1 MSAVLAAIRDRA
13 ASQGAAPALVGGS
26 ATLDYAALAR
36 AIAALVPALARQRV
50 ALLLDNGPP
59 WAVADLAA
67 LAAGAT
73 CVPLPG
79 FFTDAQLR
87 HTLSDAGISLIVT
100 DQPQRIG
107 ALGLPMRALGTRD
120 VGGGVCHFIATDL
133 GAPPDRET
141 PTKITYT
148 SGTTGAPKGVC
159 LHPAA
164 IEGVAQGLLARVGA
178 GALSRHVS
186 VLPLALLLEN
196 IAGLYLPL
204 LAGGCAHLYPLAQVG
219 VRGSSGLDASRLSAS
234 LRAARATSTI
244 LIPQMLQALVECE
257 AELPDARFVAVGGAP
272 VSRELLTRAAR
283 LGLPVFE
290 GYGLS
295 ECASVV
301 ALNDPRAQRVGSVGK
316 PLDGV
321 RLRLAPDGEV
331 LIAGHLFAGYL
342 HGRAAPADGWWPS
355 GDIGH
360 IDTDGF
366 LYVIGRK
373 KHLFITAFGRNVAP
387 EWIERELTCERAI
400 GQAIAFGEA
409 KPFNVAL
416 LVPRVGAGA
425 GALAE
430 AVAAANRRLPD
441 YARIA
446 RFAAVEPF
454 TAANGL
460 LTGTGRPRRA
470 DILARHGAT
479 LDALYRSEIPME
491 TAS

>member
-1 MSAVLAAIRDRA
+1 MSAVLEAIRHGA
-13 ASQGAAPALVGGS
+13 AAHGAAPALVGAR
-26 ATLDYAALAR
+26 ATLDYATLAQAIDALA
-36 AIAALVPALARQRV
+36 PALAQQRV
-50 ALLLDNGPP
+50 ALLLDNGPA

-67 LAAGAT
+67 LAAGAS

-87 HTLSDAGISLIVT
+87 HTLNDAGISLVIT
-100 DQPQRIG
+100 DQPERIA
-107 ALGLPMRALGTRD
+107 ALGLPTRALGTRT
-120 VGGGVCHFIATDL
+120 VGGDDCHFMATDL
-133 GAPPDRET
+133 GATGGGAAPA
-141 PTKITYT
+141 KMTYT

-159 LHPAA
+159 LSAAA
-164 IEGVAQGLLARVGA
+164 IEGVTQGLLARVGA
-178 GALSRHVS
+178 AALVRHVS
-186 VLPLALLLEN
+186 ALPLALLLEN

-219 VRGSSGLDASRLSAS
+219 VRGSSGLDADRLSAT

-244 LIPQMLQALVECE
+244 LIPQMLQALVEID
-257 AELPDARFVAVGGAP
+257 AELPDARFIAVGGAP
-272 VSRELLTRAAR
+272 VSRALLARAAHT
-283 LGLPVFE
+283 GLPVYE

-301 ALNDPRAQRVGSVGK
+301 ALNSPAAHRVGSVGK

-321 RLRLAPDGEV
+321 RLRIAPDGEV

-360 IDTDGF
+360 IDADGF
-366 LYVIGRK
+366 LYITGRK

-416 LVPRVGAGA
+416 LVPRAGVGA

-446 RFAAVEPF
+446 RFAVVEPF

-470 DILARHGAT
+470 DILTRHAAT